1 MLFLEELPLFYI
13 ILAICVVVPIFIL
26 IIVAFIIALIKRI
39 KMAKKYNPNSKQL
52 PNEQATLLLSALG
65 ENNIISVEVE
75 MSRLTIEVKDVDA
88 VQPEKIKEAG
98 ANGVLLV
105 GNKVK
110 CSFGDKAE
118 EISKLLQ

>member
-1 MLFLEELPLFYI
+1 
-13 ILAICVVVPIFIL
+13 
-26 IIVAFIIALIKRI
+26 
-39 KMAKKYNPNSKQL
+39 MAKKYNPNSKQL

>member
-1 MLFLEELPLFYI
+1 MLFLEELPVFYI
-13 ILAICVVVPIFIL
+13 ILAICVVVPIFVL

-39 KMAKKYNPNSKQL
+39 KMAKKYNPNNKQL

-65 ENNIISVEVE
+65 ENNIISVNVE
-75 MSRLTIEVKDVDA
+75 MSRLTIEVKDVDL